1 MRLISR
7 MDDASLIIQIRNGN
21 TSALRFLVDKHKN
34 LVWHMVLR
42 MVNQAE
48 DAEDLCQDVFLRVFR
63 DIKTFRGDAKLST
76 WIGSIAYNVCVDYIR
91 RKGREKVYPTDDLA
105 PVMCEIKAPENTAVN
120 MNRSD
125 LKAIVHAVIAAM
137 PVHYRTVIT
146 LYHLDECSYRE
157 IAEITGMPE
166 GTVKSYISRAREIIR
181 EKVLELVPD
190 IHPVLFEAD

>member
-1 MRLISR
+1 
-7 MDDASLIIQIRNGN
+7 MDDANLIIQIRNGN
-21 TSALRFLVDKHKN
+21 TGALRFLVDKHKN

-48 DAEDLCQDVFLRVFR
+48 DAKDLCQDVFLRVFR

-91 RKGREKVYPTDDLA
+91 KKGREKVYPTDDLA
-105 PVMCEIKAPENTAVN
+105 PVMREITSPDNTAGN
-120 MNRSD
+120 LNKTD
-125 LKAIVHAVIAAM
+125 LKSIVHSVIAAM

-157 IAEITGMPE
+157 ISEITGMPE

>member
-1 MRLISR
+1 
-7 MDDASLIIQIRNGN
+7 MDDADLIIQIRNGN
-21 TSALRFLVDKHKN
+21 TGALRFLVDKHKN

-91 RKGREKVYPTDDLA
+91 KKGREKVYPTDDLA
-105 PVMCEIKAPENTAVN
+105 PVMRGITAPDTTSSN

-125 LKAIVHAVIAAM
+125 LKLIVHAVIAAM

>member
-1 MRLISR
+1 

-63 DIKTFRGDAKLST
+63 DIKSFRGDAKLST
-76 WIGSIAYNVCVDYIR
+76 WIGSIAYNVCIDYIR
-91 RKGREKVYPTDDLA
+91 KKGREKVYPTDDLS
-105 PVMCEIKAPENTAVN
+105 PVMSGIGTPEDTTGR
-120 MNRSD
+120 MNRAD
-125 LKAIVHAVIAAM
+125 MKAIVHGVIAAL
-137 PVHYRTVIT
+137 PVQYRTVIT

-181 EKVLELVPD
+181 DKILAIVPD
-190 IHPVLFEAD
+190 IHPVLYEVD

>member
-1 MRLISR
+1 
-7 MDDASLIIQIRNGN
+7 MDDASLIIQVKNGN
-21 TSALRFLVDKHKN
+21 TGALRFLVDKHKN

-42 MVNQAE
+42 MVSQAE

-63 DIKTFRGDAKLST
+63 DIGRFRGDARLST
-76 WIGSIAYNVCVDYIR
+76 WIGSIAYNVCIDHIR
-91 RKGREKVYPTDDLA
+91 KKGREKVFPTDDLA
-105 PVMCEIKAPENTAVN
+105 PVMVGLTSADNTAGK
-120 MNRSD
+120 MNRGE
-125 LKAIVHAVIAAM
+125 LKQIVHRIIAGM

-146 LYHLDECSYRE
+146 LYHLEEFSYRE

-181 EKVLELVPD
+181 GKVLELVPD